1 MSEKFSFLGMM
12 YWQIYN
18 FFAMISKCPDIFL
31 WPIGYF
37 CDRLVNL
44 MEPWTRF
51 RDIFSQPIE
60 DFAIFLCN
68 WLTIFVI
75 YFHATEERIWL
86 FSWNQET
93 NSAIFSNER
102 QNWYF
107 FFQSTCT
114 SQLVLQD
121 RLTNFVYIS
130 VANWQ
135 IMDYFHCKNDE
146 IVIFSYDW
154 MVKFMIFFTMND

>member
-1 MSEKFSFLGMM
+1 
-12 YWQIYN
+12 
-18 FFAMISKCPDIFL
+18 MISKCPDIFL

-75 YFHATEERIWL
+75 YFHATEERIFWL

-121 RLTNFVYIS
+121 RMTNFVPIDRLWIIFT
-130 VANWQ
+130 AKMMKLW
-135 IMDYFHCKNDE
+135 C
-146 IVIFSYDW
+146 FSYDW